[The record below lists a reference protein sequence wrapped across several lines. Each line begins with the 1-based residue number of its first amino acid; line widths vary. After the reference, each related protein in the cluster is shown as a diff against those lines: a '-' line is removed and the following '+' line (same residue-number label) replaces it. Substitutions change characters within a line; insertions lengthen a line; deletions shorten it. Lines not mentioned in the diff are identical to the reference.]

1 MARHDVYKNTKGGGL
16 ILEVQNDILDIIGS
30 RVVVPLVPKDKF
42 PRLTARLNPEFTID
56 DRQYVMLSQQIA
68 AFPAAAL
75 GAPLTSLK
83 QHHNAITVA
92 LDMLFLGF

>member
-1 MARHDVYKNTKGGGL
+1 MGRHDVYKNPKGSGL
-16 ILEVQNDILDIIGS
+16 ILDVQNDILDIIGS

-42 PRLTARLNPEFTID
+42 PKLTLRLNPEFTIEG
-56 DRQYVMLSQQIA
+56 RQYVMLTQQIA

-75 GAPLTSLK
+75 GTPLASLK
-83 QHHNAITVA
+83 QHYDTITVA